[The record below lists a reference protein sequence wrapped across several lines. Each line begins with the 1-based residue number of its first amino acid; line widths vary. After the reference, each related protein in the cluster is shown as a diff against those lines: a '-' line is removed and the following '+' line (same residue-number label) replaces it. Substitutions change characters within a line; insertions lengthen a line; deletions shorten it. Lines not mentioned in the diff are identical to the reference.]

1 VRGCQHFGPEGR
13 RKTTVSESPRLA
25 AGGAD
30 DTSRRSATSDLGV
43 MFLPRRRSTLPAG
56 AKGPELGISTQKV
69 HARGP
74 MALPGLTTYKFVV
87 YGSGQVPS

>member
-1 VRGCQHFGPEGR
+1 
-13 RKTTVSESPRLA
+13 
-25 AGGAD
+25 
-30 DTSRRSATSDLGV
+30 